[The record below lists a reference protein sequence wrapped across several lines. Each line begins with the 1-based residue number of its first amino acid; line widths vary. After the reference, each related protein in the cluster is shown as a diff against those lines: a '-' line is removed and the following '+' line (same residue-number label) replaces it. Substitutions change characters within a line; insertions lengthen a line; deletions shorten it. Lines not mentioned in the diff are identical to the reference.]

1 LVDHDRGQQLGIGI
15 EGCLGE
21 VSGQERPVSA
31 DQARHDVHGVRLASP
46 GEGDFDAAGDLAEA
60 FLHADKAAEPWARY
74 AGRRIGG
81 P

>member
-1 LVDHDRGQQLGIGI
+1 MLGDDAVDN
-15 EGCLGE
+15 
-21 VSGQERPVSA
+21 
-31 DQARHDVHGVRLASP
+31 

>member
-1 LVDHDRGQQLGIGI
+1 MLGDDAVDN
-15 EGCLGE
+15 
-21 VSGQERPVSA
+21 
-31 DQARHDVHGVRLASP
+31 

-60 FLHADKAAEPWARY
+60 FLHADKSAEPWARY